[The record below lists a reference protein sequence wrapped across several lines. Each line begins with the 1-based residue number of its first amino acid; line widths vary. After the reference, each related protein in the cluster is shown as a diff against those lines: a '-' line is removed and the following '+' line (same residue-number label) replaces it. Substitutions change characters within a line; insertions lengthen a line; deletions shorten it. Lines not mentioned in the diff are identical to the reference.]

1 MAMEGGEV
9 TITSGD
15 DNSAAEAAETA
26 KVNEAK
32 AALYDEQQSS
42 TSADNGKILGK
53 YNSVDELASA
63 YQELQRAYNQRG
75 VTGDEEADQAEEPEQ
90 PEASDDD
97 GDEEEEDLTP
107 DLTPEQTQQITNKMF
122 ELAGGEQEY
131 RNLQTWAAS
140 NIDDARK
147 DAWNESLER
156 ADITSME
163 AQLKSFMWDMM
174 QARGHE
180 PKLGG
185 GRTPTNEQKAFNS
198 EAEVVE
204 MMNDP
209 RYRDPS
215 RRDPAFVAEVERR
228 IAVSDVFQAS

>member
-1 MAMEGGEV
+1 MATEGGEV
-9 TITSGD
+9 TIQSGD
-15 DNSAAEAAETA
+15 NNAAAEAAESA

-32 AALYDEQQSS
+32 AALYDEQQS
-42 TSADNGKILGK
+42 AVEPDNGKILGK

-63 YQELQRAYNQRG
+63 YKELQRAYNQQG
-75 VTGDEEADQAEEPEQ
+75 AASTNEEEPEEADT
-90 PEASDDD
+90 DDD
-97 GDEEEEDLTP
+97 TEEEEEEDLNP
-107 DLTPEQTQQITNKMF
+107 RGLTPEQTEQITNRMF
-122 ELAGGEQEY
+122 SIAGGEEEY
-131 RNLQTWAAS
+131 RNLQAWAAS
-140 NIDDARK
+140 NIDEARK
-147 DAWNESLER
+147 DAWNASLEQ
-156 ADITSME
+156 ADMPNME
-163 AQLKSFMWDMM
+163 AQLKSFMWDML

-209 RYRDPS
+209 RYRDPA

>member
-1 MAMEGGEV
+1 MATEGGEV
-9 TITSGD
+9 TIQSGD
-15 DNSAAEAAETA
+15 NNAAADAAESA

-32 AALYDEQQSS
+32 AALYDEQQS
-42 TSADNGKILGK
+42 AVEPDNGKILGK

-63 YQELQRAYNQRG
+63 YKELQRAYNQQG
-75 VTGDEEADQAEEPEQ
+75 TASTNEEEPEEADT
-90 PEASDDD
+90 DDD
-97 GDEEEEDLTP
+97 TEEEEEDLDP
-107 DLTPEQTQQITNKMF
+107 GLTPEQTEQITNRMF
-122 ELAGGEQEY
+122 SIAGGEEEY
-131 RNLQTWAAS
+131 RNLQAWAAS
-140 NIDDARK
+140 NIDEARK
-147 DAWNESLER
+147 DAWNESLQQ
-156 ADITSME
+156 ADMPNME
-163 AQLKSFMWDMM
+163 AQLKSFMWDML

-185 GRTPTNEQKAFNS
+185 GRTPSNEQKAFNS

-209 RYRDPS
+209 RYRDPA

>member
-1 MAMEGGEV
+1 MAIEGGEV

-15 DNSAAEAAETA
+15 NNSAAEVAEAA

-42 TSADNGKILGK
+42 TSADSGKILGK

-75 VTGDEEADQAEEPEQ
+75 TGSTDEEKPEEAEQ
-90 PEASDDD
+90 PEASNDSDD
-97 GDEEEEDLTP
+97 EAEEDLTP
-107 DLTPEQTQQITNKMF
+107 DLTPEQTEQITNKMF
-122 ELAGGEQEY
+122 DLAGGEQAY
-131 RNLQTWAAS
+131 RSLQAWAS
-140 NIDDARK
+140 DNIDDARK
-147 DAWNESLER
+147 EAWNESLEN
-156 ADITSME
+156 ADLANME
-163 AQLKSFMWDMM
+163 SQLKSFMWDMM
-174 QARGHE
+174 QARGLE

-185 GRTPTNEQKAFNS
+185 GRQPSNEQKAFNS

-209 RYRDPS
+209 RYRDPA

>member
-1 MAMEGGEV
+1 MAIEGGEV
-9 TITSGD
+9 TIQSGD
-15 DNSAAEAAETA
+15 NNAAAEAAEAA
-26 KVNEAK
+26 KVSEAK
-32 AALYDEQQSS
+32 AALYDEQQS
-42 TSADNGKILGK
+42 TTNADNGKILGK

-75 VTGDEEADQAEEPEQ
+75 VTGEEEAEQDDSPEPVAEA
-90 PEASDDD
+90 EADDD
-97 GDEEEEDLTP
+97 TEEEEVAELS
-107 DLTPEQTQQITNKMF
+107 PEQVQAITAKMHGI
-122 ELAGGEQEY
+122 AGGEQQY
-131 RNLQTWAAS
+131 KGLQQWAAS
-140 NIDDARK
+140 NIDEDRK
-147 DAWNESLER
+147 EAWNDALER
-156 ADITSME
+156 GDVMGME
-163 AQLKSFMWDMM
+163 SQLKSFMWDMM

-215 RRDPAFVAEVERR
+215 RRDPAFVREVERR

>member
-1 MAMEGGEV
+1 MAIEGGEV
-9 TITSGD
+9 TIQSGD
-15 DNSAAEAAETA
+15 DNSAAEAAEAA

-32 AALYDEQQSS
+32 AALYDEQQS
-42 TSADNGKILGK
+42 AVEPDNGKILGK

-63 YQELQRAYNQRG
+63 YKELQRAYNQRSA
-75 VTGDEEADQAEEPEQ
+75 TDAEEPEEPEE
-90 PEASDDD
+90 PEANDSEESEE
-97 GDEEEEDLTP
+97 EEEEDLSP
-107 DLTPEQTQQITNKMF
+107 GLTEAQVQDISKRMF
-122 ELAGGEQEY
+122 SIAGGEDEY

-140 NIDDARK
+140 NIDEARK
-147 DAWNESLER
+147 DAWNESLEK
-156 ADITSME
+156 ADVTGME
-163 AQLKSFMWDMM
+163 AQLKSFMWDML

-209 RYRDPS
+209 RYRDPA

>member
-1 MAMEGGEV
+1 MAIEGGEV

-15 DNSAAEAAETA
+15 DNSAAEAAEAA

-75 VTGDEEADQAEEPEQ
+75 VTGDEEADQAEEPE
-90 PEASDDD
+90 ASDDD

-107 DLTPEQTQQITNKMF
+107 DLTPEQTEQITNKMF
-122 ELAGGEQEY
+122 DLAGGEQAY
-131 RNLQTWAAS
+131 RNLQAWAAD

-147 DAWNESLER
+147 EAWNESLEK
-156 ADITSME
+156 ADLANME
-163 AQLKSFMWDMM
+163 SQLKSFMWDMM
-174 QARGHE
+174 QARGLE

-185 GRTPTNEQKAFNS
+185 GRQPTNEQKAFNS

>member
-1 MAMEGGEV
+1 MAIEGGEV

-15 DNSAAEAAETA
+15 DNSVAEAAEA
-26 KVNEAK
+26 VKVNEAK

-63 YQELQRAYNQRG
+63 YQELQRAYNQQG
-75 VTGDEEADQAEEPEQ
+75 TATSDQETSDEPEEPE
-90 PEASDDD
+90 ASTDED
-97 GDEEEEDLTP
+97 GEEEEDLTP
-107 DLTPEQTQQITNKMF
+107 DLTPEQTQQIQEKMF
-122 ELAGGEQEY
+122 SLAGGEQEY

-147 DAWNESLER
+147 EAWNDSLGR
-156 ADITSME
+156 ADVANME
-163 AQLKSFMWDMM
+163 AQLKSFMWDML

-185 GRTPTNEQKAFNS
+185 GRSPSNEQKAFNS